1 MTIEDITGHI
11 RAKQANTVMEELV
24 QVLDKHEF
32 SRAEMLGMLDLL
44 KMNLYTIWQF
54 EDGLEQEDDHD

>member
-1 MTIEDITGHI
+1 MTIEDITAHI

>member
-32 SRAEMLGMLDLL
+32 SRAEMLGILDLL
-44 KMNLYTIWQF
+44 KMNLYTVWQF
-54 EDGLEQEDDHD
+54 EDGLEQEDDEH

>member
-1 MTIEDITGHI
+1 MTIEDITGQI

-32 SRAEMLGMLDLL
+32 SRAEMLGMLDLV

>member
-32 SRAEMLGMLDLL
+32 SRAEMLGILDLL
-44 KMNLYTIWQF
+44 KMNLYTVWQF
-54 EDGLEQEDDHD
+54 EDNLEQEDDD